1 MFTVPRSSLEL
12 SKKFLRGG
20 CSLFASWVLT
30 IAIVGGIA
38 IIGWSQQVLAVS
50 NVPNENT
57 WVTND
62 IVRAV
67 ADNGTTIIIGGDFSY
82 VGPNT
87 GSAVPL
93 SNSSGSLVPPYPKVN
108 GPVYAVVPD
117 GFGGWFIGGDFSR
130 VGNEDRNNIARILS
144 TGAVSTWYPTNGANA
159 PVRALALVANAS
171 GRTLYVGGEF
181 TNIGGG
187 SRSFA
192 AALNASTGSLKA
204 WKANP
209 DDFVRAL
216 AVNGPVVYMGGD
228 FWAVGTESRNYLAA
242 VDNSTGAVTTW
253 DPNAD
258 DTVEVLAVSGG
269 IVYAGG
275 VFSAIGFDARGRI
288 AAIDAST
295 GAATGWNPSA
305 DDTVNALVVN
315 GATVYTGGSFGNIG
329 GGSRNRIAAIDATT
343 GLATAWNPNAN
354 GTVIS
359 LAVDGT
365 TVYAGG
371 SFSTIGG
378 STRNRIAALDAST
391 GVASSWNPNVHGL
404 SSSQVAV
411 NALVVSGTKVFA
423 GGSFTSVGGDSRFY
437 LAALNAST
445 GALTSWK
452 HNANGSVH
460 ALALEEHDGTKT
472 LYVGGGFT
480 TISGGQP
487 RNHIASFD
495 LLTGSLNEW
504 NPDGNDTVLAL
515 AANGPTVYAGGKFTR
530 IGGQHRNYI
539 AALDETGNA
548 TSWDPDADSWVSA
561 LATSGNT
568 VYAGGLFSFIGNAFR
583 DSLAG
588 LDVDTG
594 NATSWNPGVSGYV
607 YALALN
613 GSTVYLGGDFGMVGD
628 QERSYLAAVDVDT
641 GIPTAWNPT
650 ADAPAWA
657 LAVNDKHVYAGGE
670 FTLFKDVNERPYLAS
685 LEIGLGDPTSWNPIP
700 NNTVYALAVLQKA
713 VYAGG
718 AFTSMSSG
726 AISQPYFAEFPTGYV
741 VSGRVTSGGAAVAGV
756 TVSLTGAATQS
767 TSTDINGDYR
777 FTGVFDGAYT
787 ITPSQVDYTFTPQRI
802 NVTVSGADV
811 SGQNFAA
818 TAIGYSVSGKV
829 TSGGAAVAGVTVSL
843 TGAATKSTTTDGN
856 GNYSFSGLVNGVYT
870 VSASM
875 AGYTITPQS
884 YTFNI
889 NGANVSG
896 KDFTA
901 TLITYSISGKVSID
915 GAGLSGV
922 SVNLTG
928 GVTKSTTTD
937 GNGNYSFSGLLDGAY
952 TVTPSKS
959 GYTMAPQ
966 SRSVSVSGADVA
978 GQDFIAAL
986 PTYSISGRVTTVGY
1000 AFPGVTVSLTG
1011 GATKSTTTDGNGNY
1025 SFTGIS
1031 DGAYIITPS
1040 KIGYSFT
1047 PSSINVNVSGADVVG
1062 QDFTA
1067 PLGAATLLSPSGT
1080 ISTSTPAYS
1089 WNAVPG
1095 STWYYLYVNDSTG
1108 TRITTWYS
1116 ASQAGC
1122 AGGTGTCSIE
1132 PGTVL
1137 APGSATWWVQSYGA
1151 SGNGPWSNSMSFTVP
1166 PGQATLISPSGTIST
1181 STPAYSWNAVPGS
1194 TWYYLYVNDSK
1205 GTRITSWYSASQAG
1219 CAGGTGTCTV
1229 SPGTV
1234 LATGSGVWWVQTYGS
1249 NGYGPCSN
1257 SKAFTVPVP
1266 PSPGKVTLVSPSGV
1280 ISTTTPLYTWNADP
1294 NSTWYLLYVNDST
1307 GNKISNWYSASQA
1320 GCSGGTGTC
1329 SIEPG
1334 TVLAP
1339 GSATW
1344 WIQSYGAAGNGPWS
1358 NGMTFTVPPGQATLI
1373 SPSGTISTA
1382 TPSYSWNAVP
1392 GSTWYYLY
1400 VNDNTGTR
1408 ITHWYSASEAGC
1420 SEGTGTCAVSPGTLL
1435 ATGSG
1440 VWWVQTYGP
1449 NGYGPWSNSM
1459 AFTVSP

>member
-1 MFTVPRSSLEL
+1 
-12 SKKFLRGG
+12 
-20 CSLFASWVLT
+20 
-30 IAIVGGIA
+30 
-38 IIGWSQQVLAVS
+38 
-50 NVPNENT
+50 
-57 WVTND
+57 
-62 IVRAV
+62 
-67 ADNGTTIIIGGDFSY
+67 
-82 VGPNT
+82 
-87 GSAVPL
+87 
-93 SNSSGSLVPPYPKVN
+93 
-108 GPVYAVVPD
+108 
-117 GFGGWFIGGDFSR
+117 
-130 VGNEDRNNIARILS
+130 
-144 TGAVSTWYPTNGANA
+144 
-159 PVRALALVANAS
+159 
-171 GRTLYVGGEF
+171 
-181 TNIGGG
+181 
-187 SRSFA
+187 
-192 AALNASTGSLKA
+192 
-204 WKANP
+204 
-209 DDFVRAL
+209 
-216 AVNGPVVYMGGD
+216 
-228 FWAVGTESRNYLAA
+228 
-242 VDNSTGAVTTW
+242 
-253 DPNAD
+253 
-258 DTVEVLAVSGG
+258 
-269 IVYAGG
+269 
-275 VFSAIGFDARGRI
+275 
-288 AAIDAST
+288 
-295 GAATGWNPSA
+295 
-305 DDTVNALVVN
+305 
-315 GATVYTGGSFGNIG
+315 
-329 GGSRNRIAAIDATT
+329 
-343 GLATAWNPNAN
+343 
-354 GTVIS
+354 
-359 LAVDGT
+359 
-365 TVYAGG
+365 
-371 SFSTIGG
+371 
-378 STRNRIAALDAST
+378 
-391 GVASSWNPNVHGL
+391 
-404 SSSQVAV
+404 
-411 NALVVSGTKVFA
+411 
-423 GGSFTSVGGDSRFY
+423 
-437 LAALNAST
+437 
-445 GALTSWK
+445 
-452 HNANGSVH
+452 
-460 ALALEEHDGTKT
+460 
-472 LYVGGGFT
+472 
-480 TISGGQP
+480 
-487 RNHIASFD
+487 
-495 LLTGSLNEW
+495 
-504 NPDGNDTVLAL
+504 
-515 AANGPTVYAGGKFTR
+515 
-530 IGGQHRNYI
+530 
-539 AALDETGNA
+539 
-548 TSWDPDADSWVSA
+548 
-561 LATSGNT
+561 
-568 VYAGGLFSFIGNAFR
+568 
-583 DSLAG
+583 
-588 LDVDTG
+588 
-594 NATSWNPGVSGYV
+594 
-607 YALALN
+607 
-613 GSTVYLGGDFGMVGD
+613 
-628 QERSYLAAVDVDT
+628 
-641 GIPTAWNPT
+641 
-650 ADAPAWA
+650 
-657 LAVNDKHVYAGGE
+657 
-670 FTLFKDVNERPYLAS
+670 
-685 LEIGLGDPTSWNPIP
+685 
-700 NNTVYALAVLQKA
+700 
-713 VYAGG
+713 
-718 AFTSMSSG
+718 MSSG

-915 GAGLSGV
+915 GAGLSGVSVNLTGAATRSTTTDGNGNYTFSGLVNGAYTITPSKTGYAFSPPTINTNVNGADVSGQNFTGTLITYSISGKVSINGAGLSGV

-1249 NGYGPCSN
+1249 NGYGPWSN
-1257 SKAFTVPVP
+1257 SMAFTVPAP
-1266 PSPGKVTLVSPSGV
+1266 PSPGKVTLVSPSGT
-1280 ISTTTPLYTWNADP
+1280 ISTATPLYTWNADP